1 MHEVFPGERH
11 SYGCATARA
20 TAQGPRNLLHREH
33 RSRPSGSACTS
44 TSAEFVDMLSATSPS
59 LLYVLGIPG
68 GSLLV
73 VVLICYGLYRVLDR
87 FEH

>member
-1 MHEVFPGERH
+1 MLV
-11 SYGCATARA
+11 A
-20 TAQGPRNLLHREH
+20 
-33 RSRPSGSACTS
+33 S
-44 TSAEFVDMLSATSPS
+44 TSPN

-73 VVLICYGLYRVLDR
+73 VVLLSYGLYRLLSR

>member
-1 MHEVFPGERH
+1 MSVKNHCRRASARLH
-11 SYGCATARA
+11 NSRA
-20 TAQGPRNLLHREH
+20 TCYIEGADCTITTREL
-33 RSRPSGSACTS
+33 
-44 TSAEFVDMLSATSPS
+44 VDMLVASTSPN

-73 VVLICYGLYRVLDR
+73 VVLLSYGLYRLLSR

>member
-1 MHEVFPGERH
+1 
-11 SYGCATARA
+11 
-20 TAQGPRNLLHREH
+20 
-33 RSRPSGSACTS
+33 
-44 TSAEFVDMLSATSPS
+44 MLSAQAPS

-73 VVLICYGLYRVLDR
+73 AVVICYGLYRLLSR